1 MAEFSPG
8 SNYGP
13 YGAAGFEAL
22 RQPQTPPPQP
32 LGGITGAYGLYN
44 TAVGQQAGDYSRI
57 MQGYQNL
64 GSNPAY
70 QNLADLSTTGG
81 YSEGDKA
88 DLRARGVSPI
98 RSVYASAN
106 RDVDRQR
113 ALQGGY
119 SPNYNAVKAKM
130 AREMSDTI
138 SNQTQN
144 VNADIASR
152 VAQNKIGLAPTYA
165 NMASEPLKAQQ
176 SLYGTTPALSSL
188 FGNQALNAAQLQNN
202 INQAP
207 AVNNPQLGTGG
218 QSWSE
223 RQRSLGYGG

>member
-1 MAEFSPG
+1 MFIAS
-8 SNYGP
+8 
-13 YGAAGFEAL
+13 
-22 RQPQTPPPQP
+22 RQPQPQT

-44 TAVGQQAGDYSRI
+44 TAVDQQAQDYSRI

-64 GSNPAY
+64 SSSPAY
-70 QNLADLSTTGG
+70 QNLADLSSTGG
-81 YSEGDKA
+81 YSEADKA

-106 RDVDRQR
+106 RDVDRQK

-165 NMASEPLKAQQ
+165 NMTAEPLKAQQ
-176 SLYGTTPALSSL
+176 SLYGTTPALSNL

-207 AVNNPQLGTGG
+207 AVNRGNSSGWGSSAMKVPVGG
-218 QSWSE
+218 S
-223 RQRSLGYGG
+223 Y